1 MEKSFSN
8 REKVHR
14 KRILSPKLI
23 RIISLIFAVIIQAA
37 VFVVPYVF
45 FREYIGHINWIFEI
59 ISLLAVL
66 YIVQSDINPVYK
78 IPWIVIILLVPVFGG
93 VLYLIYGVR
102 HFGKKEVRKA
112 IRTKAEY
119 RDAINLRPYYNEE
132 LRKENPAISV
142 QTDYLLNNV
151 DAPVYRNTCARFFPL
166 GDDMYPVMLE
176 ELRKAEKFIFME
188 WFIIQ
193 RGEMLDSVVD
203 ILEQKAAEGLDVRF
217 MYDSFGSIFKAPGDF
232 VKQMRSK
239 GIKCYEFN
247 TFRTILDSRYNNRD
261 HRKICVIDGN
271 VGFTGGVNLA
281 DEYIN
286 KKKVYGHWKD
296 TAVMIK
302 GEAVWSLTTMFISL
316 WDSSFK
322 QKDDYSAFIPEQTFN
337 YDDGYFAPYTD
348 YPFDDEPAGKT
359 VYLNMINRADR
370 YVYIMTPYLILD
382 NVMIAA
388 LSNAAKNG
396 IDVRIITPGIPD
408 KKIAFMLTQSYYEVL
423 IGAGV
428 KIYEYTPGFVHAKI
442 FLSDDETGVVGTIN
456 LDYRSLTHNFEN
468 AVWMYKTGA
477 LSRIKE
483 DYMNTLSKCRSITYE
498 MARKQ
503 PIYKRLLMPVLRLFS
518 PMF

>member
-1 MEKSFSN
+1 
-8 REKVHR
+8 
-14 KRILSPKLI
+14 
-23 RIISLIFAVIIQAA
+23 
-37 VFVVPYVF
+37 
-45 FREYIGHINWIFEI
+45 
-59 ISLLAVL
+59 
-66 YIVQSDINPVYK
+66 
-78 IPWIVIILLVPVFGG
+78 
-93 VLYLIYGVR
+93 
-102 HFGKKEVRKA
+102 
-112 IRTKAEY
+112 
-119 RDAINLRPYYNEE
+119 
-132 LRKENPAISV
+132 
-142 QTDYLLNNV
+142 
-151 DAPVYRNTCARFFPL
+151 
-166 GDDMYPVMLE
+166 
-176 ELRKAEKFIFME
+176 
-188 WFIIQ
+188 
-193 RGEMLDSVVD
+193 
-203 ILEQKAAEGLDVRF
+203 
-217 MYDSFGSIFKAPGDF
+217 
-232 VKQMRSK
+232 
-239 GIKCYEFN
+239 
-247 TFRTILDSRYNNRD
+247 
-261 HRKICVIDGN
+261 
-271 VGFTGGVNLA
+271 
-281 DEYIN
+281 
-286 KKKVYGHWKD
+286 
-296 TAVMIK
+296 
-302 GEAVWSLTTMFISL
+302 MFISL

-408 KKIAFMLTQSYYEVL
+408 KKFAFMLTQSYYEVL

-477 LSRIKE
+477 LGRMKE
-483 DYMNTLSKCRSITYE
+483 DYMDTLSKCRSITYE